1 MVNGLMV
8 NSINKGTVK
17 GGLLLIR
24 SYAKIERNASVAK
37 RVSLKR
43 ILEQAKGGFF
53 ELWRE
58 QFKDLG
64 FCNF

>member
-43 ILEQAKGGFF
+43 MLSHVKGMFF
-53 ELWRE
+53 SLR
-58 QFKDLG
+58 QLKTVSPI
-64 FCNF
+64 